1 MLRWNANY
9 VLQNH
14 HSRPHGYTPLA
25 FKADE
30 MKQVI
35 QEMMYVRMNF
45 HNTGR
50 TYLIKVCPGL
60 SQFVRIRLSD
70 FQALV
75 PYITPKGFICAPLN
89 PNTTQCL
96 TAEQELSYT
105 CPQASLLRLNMTSAI
120 GTRTLT
126 HAHAGTV

>member
-14 HSRPHGYTPLA
+14 HSCPHGYAPLA

-45 HNTGR
+45 HDTGR
-50 TYLIKVCPGL
+50 MYLIKVCPGL

-75 PYITPKGFICAPLN
+75 PYITPKGFIRAPLN
-89 PNTTQCL
+89 PNTTRCL

-105 CPQASLLRLNMTSAI
+105 CPQASLL
-120 GTRTLT
+120 
-126 HAHAGTV
+126 